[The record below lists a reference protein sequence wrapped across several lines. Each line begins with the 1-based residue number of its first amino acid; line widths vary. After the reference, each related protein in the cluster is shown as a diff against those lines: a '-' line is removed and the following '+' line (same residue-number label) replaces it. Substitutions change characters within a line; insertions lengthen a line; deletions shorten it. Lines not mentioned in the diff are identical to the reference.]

1 VNHSKCS
8 EKEHESEGSGGLYF
22 RIKRKIENYHESELG
37 ARWIFSL
44 LTFRTGKGIKQL
56 EKDHNRT
63 RDPFFTHPPKLQACK
78 DNVRIGTEKAD
89 RLGEFNDMLVGARPP
104 KVQKAR
110 ILTFPIKIGHDDR
123 IISFR
128 LLFIFKIKQLRPLQ

>member
-1 VNHSKCS
+1 MLNVAGILVKIRNQD
-8 EKEHESEGSGGLYF
+8 ESG
-22 RIKRKIENYHESELG
+22 LG

-44 LTFRTGKGIKQL
+44 LTFRTGIGIKQL

-78 DNVRIGTEKAD
+78 DNVNIGTEKAD
-89 RLGEFNDMLVGARPP
+89 HLGEFNDMLVGARPP
-104 KVQKAR
+104 KVQKAQ

-128 LLFIFKIKQLRPLQ
+128 LLFIFKIKQWRPLQ

>member
-1 VNHSKCS
+1 VNVQDVFI
-8 EKEHESEGSGGLYF
+8 SGL
-22 RIKRKIENYHESELG
+22 KRKIENYHESEMG

-44 LTFRTGKGIKQL
+44 LTFRTGIGIKQL

-89 RLGEFNDMLVGARPP
+89 RLGELNDMLVGARPP

-110 ILTFPIKIGHDDR
+110 ILTYGLCVPEPISTI
-123 IISFR
+123 
-128 LLFIFKIKQLRPLQ
+128 P

>member
-1 VNHSKCS
+1 MSRLSRKAD
-8 EKEHESEGSGGLYF
+8 KP
-22 RIKRKIENYHESELG
+22 KRKC
-37 ARWIFSL
+37 
-44 LTFRTGKGIKQL
+44 FRE
-56 EKDHNRT
+56 EKDQKT
-63 RDPFFTHPPKLQACK
+63 VQRDPFFTHPPKLQACK
-78 DNVRIGTEKAD
+78 DNVHIGTEKAD

-128 LLFIFKIKQLRPLQ
+128 LLFIFKIKQWRPLQ

>member
-1 VNHSKCS
+1 MKVQNVFKV
-8 EKEHESEGSGGLYF
+8 
-22 RIKRKIENYHESELG
+22 
-37 ARWIFSL
+37 
-44 LTFRTGKGIKQL
+44 IKQL

-78 DNVRIGTEKAD
+78 DNLRIGTEKAY

-110 ILTFPIKIGHDDR
+110 ILTCKMKRKQIGKKR
-123 IISFR
+123 GGGGVSSR
-128 LLFIFKIKQLRPLQ
+128 EQ